1 MRSLLS
7 FQSGGDA
14 PDIPRTSFVGQPK
27 AVQERH
33 QKGSVFFGISG
44 LMSSFGSPGHAS
56 FVKHADPDA
65 RVLVQAKTEY
75 SSLH

>member
-44 LMSSFGSPGHAS
+44 LMSSFGS

-65 RVLVQAKTEY
+65 RVLVQAKTES